1 MRNRVVAFFNIVHIA
16 LVYLAQILMILMVLI
31 IFTNV
36 VLRYVFN
43 SGLMWSEEVALLLAV
58 WFIFIAMSI
67 GVKQDLHINIS
78 VLPQKIL
85 KPFVLTLL
93 NKIKNIVVCLIAV
106 VMLID
111 GWKLVQFT
119 MTSIMPATKL
129 PAGYLYAILPISA
142 VIMIY
147 ESLMD
152 FFHID
157 TNDEAVD
164 AFLSGNGSFAAVVK
178 GAHRG

>member
-1 MRNRVVAFFNIVHIA
+1 MRNRIIAFFNAIHIA
-16 LVYLAQILMILMVLI
+16 LVYLAQILMIAMVLI

-78 VLPQKIL
+78 VLPKRIL
-85 KPFVLTLL
+85 TPKVLLLL
-93 NKIKNIVVCLIAV
+93 NKTKNVVVLFIAT
-106 VMLID
+106 VMLVD
-111 GWKLVQFT
+111 GFKLVQFT
-119 MTSIMPATKL
+119 MASIMPATKL
-129 PAGYLYAILPISA
+129 PAGLLYAILPISA

-152 FFHID
+152 LFNVD
-157 TNDEAVD
+157 TNDQAVD
-164 AFLSGNGSFAAVVK
+164 AFLSGK
-178 GAHRG
+178 GDTHAR